1 MAVSDQIRTGELRRV
16 PEVYDHILKGVAFR
30 ESVFSEPHGKTC
42 ARLPHSPVHP
52 RPSLTGQPATL
63 TATSP
68 LIRRC
73 RANRRSFAS
82 PSIEA
87 GGDDLELLNALGV
100 CRGERK
106 TGCWYGI
113 LASLPAKLRF
123 RHEYMSMLM
132 MCDEK
137 VFHNCHPVRVLA
149 GADPSTGEF
158 IEGATA
164 TLGAQHRA
172 GWASGILARVCDA
185 R

>member
-1 MAVSDQIRTGELRRV
+1 MPGEPPIIRV
-16 PEVYDHILKGVAFR
+16 P
-30 ESVFSEPHGKTC
+30 
-42 ARLPHSPVHP
+42 
-52 RPSLTGQPATL
+52 
-63 TATSP
+63 
-68 LIRRC
+68 
-73 RANRRSFAS
+73 
-82 PSIEA
+82 IEA

-106 TGCWYGI
+106 TGCWYGT

-137 VFHNCHPVRVLA
+137 VFHKCHPVRVLG

-158 IEGATA
+158 IEGDTA

-185 R
+185 H